1 MAIKELCVSGYRS
14 IRDLRVGLGD
24 VNVLTGPN
32 GCGKSNLYNAVF
44 LLAKT
49 ATGGFARVVADEG
62 GMPSVFWAGER
73 RSRSLGSSRAQPL
86 RMTLGVKTHSFCY
99 EMSCGLV
106 KTSPESPSAFRLD
119 PEIKEERV
127 WTEARGQKPLTFFER
142 GSSGTWIRDGSG
154 KRLSYSGALSESEGV
169 LSQLREPH
177 LYPELSA
184 LRMEMGQWRFYH
196 HFRTDRG
203 SPLRRPQIGVQT
215 PVLSHDGDDL
225 AAALQT
231 ILEIGDAEQLRDSIA
246 NSFHGASLIIE
257 GSKAGFSV
265 LLQMPGLKRPL
276 EPTELSDG
284 TLRYLC
290 LLAALLSP
298 RPPALL
304 ALNEPETSLHPD
316 LLDGVARLI
325 TRASRDSQ
333 LWITTHSVRLAELI
347 KRYSKR
353 PNIKL
358 ELVNGETRIVPH
370 KPTASDSEEATGGV
384 PSDPDHRFGDGS
396 KPS

>member
-1 MAIKELCVSGYRS
+1 MTIRELHVCGYRS
-14 IRDLRVGLGD
+14 IRNLRVCLGN

-49 ATGGFARVVADEG
+49 VTGGFARVIAEEG
-62 GMPSVFWAGER
+62 GMPSVLWAGER
-73 RSRSLGSSRAQPL
+73 RSRSVGSARPEAL
-86 RMTLGVKTHSFCY
+86 RMTLGVKTDSFCY

-127 WTEARGQKPLTFFER
+127 WTEAHGPQPVTFFER
-142 GSSGTWIRDGSG
+142 GSSTTWIRDADG
-154 KRLSYSGALSESEGV
+154 KRLSYTGGLLDSEGV

-196 HFRTDRG
+196 HFRTDRA
-203 SPLRRPQIGVQT
+203 SPLRRPQVGVQT
-215 PVLSHDGDDL
+215 SVLSHDGEDL

-231 ILEIGDAEQLRDSIA
+231 ILEIGDAEQLRESVSS
-246 NSFHGASLIIE
+246 SFHGAALTIE
-257 GSKAGFSV
+257 SSKAGFSV
-265 LLQMPGLKRPL
+265 LLQMPGLRRPL

-298 RPPALL
+298 RPPTLL

-325 TRASRDSQ
+325 TGASKNSQ
-333 LWITTHSVRLAELI
+333 LWITTHSTRLAELI
-347 KRYSKR
+347 QHYSKQ

-358 ELVNGETRIVPH
+358 QLVNGETRVSTEGTDRTRPY
-370 KPTASDSEEATGGV
+370 G
-384 PSDPDHRFGDGS
+384 
-396 KPS
+396 